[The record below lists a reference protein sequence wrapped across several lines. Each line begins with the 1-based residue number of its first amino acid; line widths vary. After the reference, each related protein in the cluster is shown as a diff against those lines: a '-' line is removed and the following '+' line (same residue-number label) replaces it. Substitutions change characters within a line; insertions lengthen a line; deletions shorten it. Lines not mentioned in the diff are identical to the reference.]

1 MNIAKLSKLE
11 IEMRGD
17 PELGK
22 APKTI
27 HSCTSLAWLD
37 WNSCGQYFYKKIFG
51 PNNTFPKRLIWTK
64 DQSLSIFLLQ
74 QFQYPPS
81 LTGSSKFIEFV
92 KNFKADI
99 KVDLST
105 IQFNHYLNC
114 KKRWRKNSCR
124 REISSLRVY

>member
-11 IEMRGD
+11 IEMLGD
-17 PELGK
+17 PQLGK

-37 WNSCGQYFYKKIFG
+37 WNSCDQYFIKKIFG

-74 QFQYPPS
+74 LLQYLSPWP
-81 LTGSSKFIEFV
+81 LNESSKFIEFV
-92 KNFKADI
+92 KNCKIHI
-99 KVDLST
+99 KVVPPT
-105 IQFNHYLNC
+105 IRFNKY
-114 KKRWRKNSCR
+114 
-124 REISSLRVY
+124 I